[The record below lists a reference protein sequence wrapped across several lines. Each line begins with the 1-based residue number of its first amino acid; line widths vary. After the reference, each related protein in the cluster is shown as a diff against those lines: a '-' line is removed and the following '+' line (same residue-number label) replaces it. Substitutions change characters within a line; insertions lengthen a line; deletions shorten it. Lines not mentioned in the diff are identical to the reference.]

1 MPHLLATLFP
11 CFPLTPTNGAIRL
24 PTDHQHLS
32 EKAPHPRPT
41 LTNDQAA
48 SRIITLMHTAHTDP
62 DHDANIASLVHQ
74 AGGWSEYL
82 AAKILAALE
91 TVLRAG
97 KDLGPALSAAYER
110 ACEAAKGIP
119 GFAADHPLATAVFC
133 TVVALGVL
141 VVLAPYVL
149 EILGFAELGPV
160 EGKESI
166 LGLGMV
172 FGEVWLTFCGV

>member
-1 MPHLLATLFP
+1 
-11 CFPLTPTNGAIRL
+11 
-24 PTDHQHLS
+24 
-32 EKAPHPRPT
+32 
-41 LTNDQAA
+41 
-48 SRIITLMHTAHTDP
+48 MHTVPTAP
-62 DHDANIASLVHQ
+62 DLDAKIASLVHQ

-82 AAKILAALE
+82 AAKVLAALE

-149 EILGFAELGPV
+149 EILGFGELGPV

-172 FGEVWLTFCGV
+172 FGKFG

>member
-1 MPHLLATLFP
+1 
-11 CFPLTPTNGAIRL
+11 
-24 PTDHQHLS
+24 
-32 EKAPHPRPT
+32 
-41 LTNDQAA
+41 
-48 SRIITLMHTAHTDP
+48 
-62 DHDANIASLVHQ
+62 
-74 AGGWSEYL
+74 
-82 AAKILAALE
+82 
-91 TVLRAG
+91 VLRAG

-149 EILGFAELGPV
+149 EILGFGELGPA

-166 LGLGMV
+166 LGLRIV
-172 FGEVWLTFCGV
+172 FGKFC

>member
-1 MPHLLATLFP
+1 M
-11 CFPLTPTNGAIRL
+11 
-24 PTDHQHLS
+24 
-32 EKAPHPRPT
+32 
-41 LTNDQAA
+41 
-48 SRIITLMHTAHTDP
+48 
-62 DHDANIASLVHQ
+62 HQ

-166 LGLGMV
+166 LGPLIF
-172 FGEVWLTFCGV
+172 FGKFC

>member
-24 PTDHQHLS
+24 STDHQHLS
-32 EKAPHPRPT
+32 EKAPHTRPT
-41 LTNDQAA
+41 LSTDQAA
-48 SRIITLMHTAHTDP
+48 SRIITTLMHTAPTDP

-82 AAKILAALE
+82 AAKTLSALE

-149 EILGFAELGPV
+149 EILGFGELGPA

-166 LGLGMV
+166 LGLRIV
-172 FGEVWLTFCGV
+172 FGKFC

>member
-24 PTDHQHLS
+24 STDHQHLS
-32 EKAPHPRPT
+32 EKAPHTRPT

-48 SRIITLMHTAHTDP
+48 SRIITTLMHTAPTAP
-62 DHDANIASLVHQ
+62 DLDAKIASLVHQ
-74 AGGWSEYL
+74 AGGWSEYI
-82 AAKILAALE
+82 AAKILAVLE

-119 GFAADHPLATAVFC
+119 GFAADHPLATAVYC

-149 EILGFAELGPV
+149 EILGFGKLGPV
-160 EGKESI
+160 ESKESI

-172 FGEVWLTFCGV
+172 FGKFG